1 MQPEARISRDI
12 RKLVKERGGFCF
24 KVWGSEMMMA
34 GLPDLICCYRGL
46 FVAFEVK
53 TPVGRLSQRQRYV
66 LRVIQDRGG
75 IAAVPRSVRDASDVL
90 DRIDASLG
98 MCGHVTD
105 ALSAGLLLQIDDA

>member
-24 KVWGSEMMMA
+24 KVWGSEFMMA

-53 TPVGRLSQRQRYV
+53 TPVGTLSKRQRYV
-66 LRVIQDRGG
+66 LNAIQRCGG
-75 IAAVPRSVRDASDVL
+75 IVAVPRSVADARNVL
-90 DRIDASLG
+90 RRVDASLA
-98 MCGHVTD
+98 TD
-105 ALSAGLLLQIDDA
+105 GALTDDLRTSLILQIDNA